1 MKPIR
6 VLLVDDHDLFRRGLA
21 GLFAGDKE
29 FRVVGEASN
38 GEEALNKAKDLK
50 PDIILMDIYM
60 PGVDGLQATRRIK
73 QDVPKTRIIILTVSE
88 DDKNLFEAIKAG
100 AHGYLL
106 KNVAPEVL
114 EEDLREVFRGEA
126 PIARYTAA
134 KILQEFAA
142 QSRGRQIQSCQ
153 ENLTVR
159 EEEVLNFLTR
169 GLTNKEIGNK
179 LGIAEN
185 TVKNHL
191 KNILGKLHLQ
201 NRVQAATF
209 AIETGMV
216 AKKDGSDKN

>member
-6 VLLVDDHDLFRRGLA
+6 VLLVDDHDLFRKGLA
-21 GLFAGDKE
+21 ALFAGDKG
-29 FRVVGEASN
+29 FRVVGEARN
-38 GEEALNKAKDLK
+38 GAEALSKAKDLK

-60 PGVDGLQATRRIK
+60 PGGDGLEATRRIK
-73 QDVPKTRIIILTVSE
+73 RDLPETKVVILTVSE

-106 KNVAPEVL
+106 KNVAPEEL
-114 EEDLREVFRGEA
+114 EELLRGVFRGEA
-126 PIARYTAA
+126 PIARYTAT
-134 KILQEFAA
+134 KILREFAEQA
-142 QSRGRQIQSCQ
+142 RRGPVESY
-153 ENLTVR
+153 EEKLTAR
-159 EEEVLNFLTR
+159 EEDVLRFLTQ

-179 LGIAEN
+179 LGIVEN

-209 AIETGMV
+209 ALETGLI
-216 AKKDGSDKN
+216 KKE